1 MSYLYCFPSGLLFY
15 FFFPSLI
22 KLISVHNNYDA
33 AIYTWRDRLTFT
45 TTQFV
50 SRCRWLI
57 EEYVCTLPTCFN
69 FFAVLWMSLSS
80 VTASKIFNF
89 VLYAILFMPTT
100 SRSTCTIIGLWSAG
114 HTLALEFSD
123 LSECCCKSHKT
134 LPWIFIALLEVLLPY
149 DPLCPSVVDRSVSHN
164 ILRGREG
171 QLYLRAPIGTL
182 VLT

>member
-123 LSECCCKSHKT
+123 LSDVVSRTKPYLESSLHCWKCCFPMTRCARLSSIGLSVIISYEGGKGSYT
-134 LPWIFIALLEVLLPY
+134 SVLLSEH
-149 DPLCPSVVDRSVSHN
+149 LF
-164 ILRGREG
+164 
-171 QLYLRAPIGTL
+171 
-182 VLT
+182 